1 MPTINKPKQGG
12 KKPRQY
18 VKGSYIEPR
27 YNTQHWRNLRATV
40 LQASPLCKACE
51 SVGLITLAQ
60 MVDHISPVRLG
71 GGQRVVREKKLS
83 VHRLSPVVAR
93 AVALIIIWC
102 AHCSTLNYY

>member
-27 YNTQHWRNLRATV
+27 YNTQHWRNLRASV
-40 LQASPLCKACE
+40 LQNSPLCKACE

-60 MVDHISPVRLG
+60 MVDHIEPVRLG
-71 GGQRVVREKKLS
+71 GEFWDADNLQPLCNSCHASKSAKERNAEPKGVNNL
-83 VHRLSPVVAR
+83 
-93 AVALIIIWC
+93 
-102 AHCSTLNYY
+102 